1 MMMIMIIPNGYYEDH
16 QNLDITPY
24 IYIYINIRFRIIHQG
39 SCIHVGKDSTYN
51 KVNIVGPD
59 NNKPKLYS
67 TNRAV
72 SKYYLTNLTRYFTF

>member
-1 MMMIMIIPNGYYEDH
+1 MQQGLDDDDNGHSEWLLWGSSKSWY
-16 QNLDITPY
+16 NS
-24 IYIYINIRFRIIHQG
+24 IYINIRFRIIHQG

-59 NNKPKLYS
+59 NKNPKLYS

-72 SKYYLTNLTRYFTF
+72 SKYYT